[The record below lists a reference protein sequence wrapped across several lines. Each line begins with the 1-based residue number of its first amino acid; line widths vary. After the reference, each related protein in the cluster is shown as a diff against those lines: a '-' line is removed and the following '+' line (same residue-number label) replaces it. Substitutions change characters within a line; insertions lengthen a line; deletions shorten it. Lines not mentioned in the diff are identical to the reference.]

1 MPSGTFPFGTPSYLI
16 YLAVFAV
23 AAAGCLV
30 GAWWAYRQVSLPGV
44 RLGLVGLLSTS
55 GLWALC
61 HVGVLL
67 SPGLGLKVAFYEA
80 GLTIGFGTVFA
91 WLWLCSA
98 YSGRALHRRPSVR
111 WAALILF
118 LAVTA
123 TKLTNRWHGLYFG
136 AEMSAGPFPHLA
148 V

>member
-1 MPSGTFPFGTPSYLI
+1 MPLGTPSYLI

-23 AAAGCLV
+23 AAAGCLA

-44 RLGLVGLLSTS
+44 RRGLAGLLSAS

-80 GLTIGFGTVFA
+80 GLTVGFGTVFA

-111 WAALILF
+111 WAALAVF
-118 LAVTA
+118 AAVTL
-123 TKLTNRWHGLYFG
+123 TKLTNRWHGLYFS
-136 AEMSAGPFPHLA
+136 AELSAVPFRHLE
-148 V
+148 VDH

>member
-1 MPSGTFPFGTPSYLI
+1 MPLGTPSYLI
-16 YLAVFAV
+16 YLAVFTV
-23 AAAGCLV
+23 AAAGCLA
-30 GAWWAYRQVSLPGV
+30 GAWQAHRRVSLPGV
-44 RLGLVGLLSTS
+44 RRGLAGLLSAS

-80 GLTIGFGTVFA
+80 GLTVGFGTVFA

-98 YSGRALHRRPSVR
+98 YSGRALHRRPAVR
-111 WAALILF
+111 WAALAVF
-118 LAVTA
+118 AAVTL